1 MYTQF
6 DHLNKSSDFNNT
18 TVNTGDHQ
26 TKHRNKTTNIQHEM
40 TSPGTRGKKF
50 AKSLNY
56 HQVNDNLANNS
67 NSSKNYSNS
76 SKNYSNSSKNQSGTR
91 KSANNKCSQMNSG
104 ENNISTNKK
113 KDNDIQ
119 QRNDDALGKRS
130 SKGQR
135 LASSM
140 QLSNSVPCSSGVN
153 HTVPCIGGANHSAP
167 KNSIEETIE
176 QCVRKY
182 SREYLH
188 HDHIKSGHYSQIKCK
203 NFNDNSIKNGM
214 INSDHN
220 SISMNKSYAS
230 PNICSPTTRSS
241 VQKARAQLQQ
251 KTSTINQR
259 IKNNS
264 EIVNKEKSD
273 NELNNRSSKRRK
285 SANKTGFIKQKK
297 KVKSDNSVTT
307 TTTKANEDK
316 INESKNNN
324 KGNT

>member
-1 MYTQF
+1 MHTQL
-6 DHLNKSSDFNNT
+6 DHSNKSNDSNNT

-50 AKSLNY
+50 AKSSNY
-56 HQVNDNLANNS
+56 QVNDNIANN
-67 NSSKNYSNS
+67 
-76 SKNYSNSSKNQSGTR
+76 SNSSKNQSGTR

-113 KDNDIQ
+113 KDNDIE

-188 HDHIKSGHYSQIKCK
+188 HDHIQSDHYSQVKCK
-203 NFNDNSIKNGM
+203 NFNHDSIKNGM
-214 INSDHN
+214 ISSDHN
-220 SISMNKSYAS
+220 SINMNKSYAS

-273 NELNNRSSKRRK
+273 NESNNRSSKRRK
-285 SANKTGFIKQKK
+285 AANKTGFVKQKK

-307 TTTKANEDK
+307 TKTTKANEDK

-324 KGNT
+324 KGNTSKQS